1 MRWDDR
7 RAMARPGEIRLPE
20 DVGKQYVKY
29 SQEVDRLTENL
40 QKATAQL
47 EAELQSRR
55 SKFITRREILN
66 YGSDVRIYKTVGK
79 AFVVDDVQSAAASLR
94 ADLAK
99 SDQKILQIKKTG
111 IYIVGQR
118 DGVKAQIAEL
128 LKPYVNPA

>member
-1 MRWDDR
+1 
-7 RAMARPGEIRLPE
+7 MARREVALPE
-20 DVGKQYVKY
+20 DVAAQYYKY

-40 QKATAQL
+40 QKTTAQL

-66 YGSDVRIYKTVGK
+66 YGQDVPIYKTVGK
-79 AFVVDDVQSAAASLR
+79 AFVLNDVKTAAENLR
-94 ADLAK
+94 SDLAK
-99 SDQKILQIKKTG
+99 SDQRVLAIKKTG

-128 LKPYVNPA
+128 LKPYVKPA